1 MKPSKLI
8 LPIIVFSQ
16 FCCTSLWFAGN
27 GVMQDLVVTFG
38 LGNSA
43 VGHLTS
49 AVQFGFIVGTLLF
62 AILSIADRFSP
73 SKVFLTCAILGA
85 LFNLGVIWEHNGL
98 ISLLSFRF
106 FTGFFLAGIYPVGM
120 KIAADYYEKGLGK
133 SLGFLVGALV
143 VGTAFPHL
151 LKNMTHA
158 FPWNRVLIATSG
170 LAVLGGVLMVG
181 LIPDGPFRKPS
192 QKLQLS
198 AFVKVFRNDKFR
210 SAAFGYFGHMWELYT
225 FWAFVPIML
234 QTYASLHNGV
244 SFNIPL
250 LTFAIIALGGLACVL
265 GGYLAQALGTKKVAF
280 TALLLSC
287 CCCLMSPFLF
297 AQASEGLFVAFLMFW
312 GMVVIADS
320 PLFSTLVAQNASP
333 EIKGTAL
340 TIVNCIGFAITIIS
354 IQLLNIMRNWS
365 TSNSM
370 YMILALGPILGL
382 MALASKRKKQNGPE
396 VVKRN

>member
-1 MKPSKLI
+1 MKPSKII

-27 GVMQDLVVTFG
+27 AVMQDLVATFG
-38 LGNSA
+38 LGLSA

-73 SKVFLTCAILGA
+73 SKVFLSCAILGA
-85 LFNLGVIWEHNGL
+85 LFNLGVIWEGNGL
-98 ISLLSFRF
+98 ASLLTFRF

-151 LKNMTHA
+151 LKNTTHA
-158 FPWNRVLIATSG
+158 FPWKMVLVATSI

-181 LIPDGPFRKPS
+181 LVPDGPFRKPS

-198 AFVKVFRNDKFR
+198 AFVNVFQNDGFR

-234 QTYASLHNGV
+234 QTYALANPEV
-244 SFNIPL
+244 AFNIPL
-250 LTFAIIALGGLACVL
+250 LSFLIIALGGVACVL
-265 GGYLAQALGTKKVAF
+265 GGYLAQAVGTKKVAF
-280 TALLLSC
+280 SALLLSC
-287 CCCLMSPFLF
+287 ICCLVSPFLF
-297 AQASEGLFVAFLMFW
+297 AQSSEVLFIAFLIFW

-340 TIVNCIGFAITIIS
+340 TIVNCIGFAITIVS
-354 IQLLNIMRNWS
+354 ILLLNEIRTW
-365 TSNSM
+365 TSSHDV
-370 YMILALGPILGL
+370 YMVLALGPILGL
-382 MALASKRKKQNGPE
+382 MAFVSKSKNPTDAEQSISN
-396 VVKRN
+396 